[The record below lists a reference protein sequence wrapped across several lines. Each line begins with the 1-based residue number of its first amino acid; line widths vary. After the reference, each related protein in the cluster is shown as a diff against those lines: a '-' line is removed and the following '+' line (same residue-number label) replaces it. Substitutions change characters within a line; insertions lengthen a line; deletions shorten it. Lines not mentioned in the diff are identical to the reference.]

1 MSDHPPRWVT
11 VREAAHETRSSERT
25 IRRWIEKQA
34 VTIRR
39 IGPSKRL
46 RMTFAGSAGSFNASS
61 AHSRTWR

>member
-1 MSDHPPRWVT
+1 MSDHHPRWVT
-11 VREAAHETRSSERT
+11 VREAAQEARASERT

-46 RMTFAGSAGSFNASS
+46 RIDRQSLDLDDDRAEPSY
-61 AHSRTWR
+61 

>member
-46 RMTFAGSAGSFNASS
+46 RIDRQSLDLDDDRAEPSY
-61 AHSRTWR
+61 

>member
-46 RMTFAGSAGSFNASS
+46 RIDR
-61 AHSRTWR
+61 HSLDLDDDRAEPSY

>member
-1 MSDHPPRWVT
+1 MSDHHPRWVT

-25 IRRWIEKQA
+25 IRRWIEKHA

-46 RMTFAGSAGSFNASS
+46 RIDRQSLDLDDDQAEPSY
-61 AHSRTWR
+61 